1 MTSYACMAVNH
12 LKKYCFHVK
21 TYFIRTVFNQLRSE
35 MLNNVC
41 NLLPFSCFIVR
52 YTLFSLFEITVPE
65 QNRSLNRNLYVQ
77 ECKNCKMLNVKCII
91 WHLHSN
97 YSAFLVFNS
106 KIQFEV
112 IIIQHSRKVS
122 LKYSPT
128 QMKSRHKKYVHF
140 NRNVNL
146 KTNTMFYTIFVFLFY
161 KCFSLVF
168 IKYEKKIKEEDA
180 KDKNF
185 YFHVISVSTSVI

>member
-146 KTNTMFYTIFVFLFY
+146 KTNIMFYSILFFFSTNVFLLFLLNM
-161 KCFSLVF
+161 KK
-168 IKYEKKIKEEDA
+168 KY
-180 KDKNF
+180 
-185 YFHVISVSTSVI
+185 